1 MFNHLNLIDLSTIS
15 NSSSAPIKTSFN
27 RNQNGGNGEIDMQTG
42 LTGEQLVYEY
52 LLNKYH
58 DQLDSV
64 SIEWLNKNK
73 ETSFPYD
80 IILTEN
86 GIKYY
91 IEVKATRSNN
101 QHTFFLSIN
110 QMKAILEHGDNYYI
124 YRVYLKQK
132 KLIILNNIES
142 CLKDRNQL
150 ALLLT
155 MNPKSLDQAI
165 FTDE

>member
-15 NSSSAPIKTSFN
+15 NSSSTSIKTLFDRN
-27 RNQNGGNGEIDMQTG
+27 RTGGNGEIDMLTG

-52 LLNKYH
+52 LLNKYPH
-58 DQLDSV
+58 QLDSV

-73 ETSFPYD
+73 EASLSYD
-80 IILTEN
+80 ILLTEN
-86 GIKYY
+86 GIKHY

-110 QMKAILEHGDNYYI
+110 QMKAILEHGDNYHI

-132 KLIILNNIES
+132 KLVILNNIES

-150 ALLLT
+150 ALILT
-155 MNPKSLDQAI
+155 MNPKSLDQDI

>member
-1 MFNHLNLIDLSTIS
+1 M
-15 NSSSAPIKTSFN
+15 
-27 RNQNGGNGEIDMQTG
+27 RTG
-42 LTGEQLVYEY
+42 LIGEQLIYEY

-64 SIEWLNKNK
+64 SIEWLNKNE
-73 ETSFPYD
+73 ETSLPYD
-80 IILTEN
+80 ILLTEN
-86 GIKYY
+86 GIQHY
-91 IEVKATRSNN
+91 IEVKTTRSNN
-101 QHTFFLSIN
+101 QHTFFLSMN
-110 QMKAILEHGDNYYI
+110 QMKAILEHGDNYHI

-132 KLIILNNIES
+132 QLVILDNIET

-155 MNPKSLDQAI
+155 MNPKSLDQDI